1 MATINGRVSDKK
13 TGQAIQG
20 ATVTLGGL
28 TTRTD
33 SFGAFSINFEGD
45 NPPSNI
51 RVVAPKYSPKKES
64 AINQDGSLKQ
74 KVNVVELTPLI
85 PEFGVTL
92 PAIIVFGRIQLRSLR
107 DKFGGGPESRLVQG
121 LMNETSKLYQ
131 RLIPFALKQLSR
143 FGIDDPADIENKSC
157 PNIVEV
163 NTAITEKNKTT
174 RQLNNSYKAI
184 KSAGKQVGIL
194 ETIIT
199 GFQIVRKLLGANPT
213 PTALGIPPSP
223 AGGLF
228 PPPLTKTIGQ
238 TTSYDS
244 KRELIDK
251 LLDKFKNVS
260 SVLPDS
266 TVPLSIAL
274 SEAVDLL
281 NATDQAVGECL
292 NDIRQGVLNELN
304 KKQTGDITGAV
315 SGSATGNVGI
325 GVGSNGEGISGG
337 GLNVDDARA
346 AGINTVNNF
355 DFSTVSDN
363 ELRNILGLPA
373 DSDINV
379 QDLLAGNY
387 LQVALDAEL
396 TPLTDQAATD
406 GQPSV
411 TEYNGF
417 ILSVETESEEA
428 AEGLSIK
435 RRFAV
440 AKNKDGVTLLKGA
453 KSYSSNDQIL
463 IDELIF
469 KIESEDLTPA

>member
-1 MATINGRVSDKK
+1 MATINGRVSDKS
-13 TGQAIQG
+13 TGKAIQG
-20 ATVTLGGL
+20 ATVTLGGI
-28 TTRTD
+28 TSRTD
-33 SFGAFSINFEGD
+33 SFGAFSINFTGD
-45 NPPSNI
+45 NPPSTI
-51 RVVAPKYSPKKES
+51 RVIAPKYAPKKES

-74 KVNVVELTPLI
+74 KVNVIELKPLI

-92 PAIIVFGRIQLRSLR
+92 PAIIVFGRIQLRSLKDR
-107 DKFGGGPESRLVQG
+107 FGGGPESKLVEG
-121 LMNETSKLYQ
+121 LLSETSKLYQ

-143 FGIDDPADIENKSC
+143 FGIDDPADLENKSC
-157 PNIVEV
+157 PGISEI

-174 RQLNNSYKAI
+174 RQLNNSYNSI
-184 KSAGKQVGIL
+184 KSVGKQTGIL
-194 ETIIT
+194 EAIIT
-199 GFQIVRKLLGANPT
+199 AFQLVRKLLGANPT
-213 PTALGIPPSP
+213 PTALGLPPSP
-223 AGGLF
+223 AGGIF

-244 KRELIDK
+244 KREKIDK
-251 LLDKFKNVS
+251 LLDRFKNLTT
-260 SVLPDS
+260 VLPDS

-281 NATDQAVGECL
+281 NATDQAVGDCL
-292 NDIRQGVLNELN
+292 NGIRQGVIDELN
-304 KKQTGDITGAV
+304 KKQQGDITGAL
-315 SGSATGNVGI
+315 SGSDAGNVGI
-325 GVGSNGEGISGG
+325 GVGSNGENISGG
-337 GLNVDDARA
+337 GLNVADARA
-346 AGINTVNNF
+346 AGINTVDNF
-355 DFSTVSDN
+355 DFSTVSEND
-363 ELRNILGLPA
+363 LRNILGLPS

-387 LQVALDAEL
+387 LQVALDSEL
-396 TPLTDQAATD
+396 TALTDQAATD

-428 AEGLSIK
+428 AQGKSIK

-440 AKNKDGVTLLKGA
+440 AKNKDGVVLLQGE

-469 KIESEDLTPA
+469 KIESEDLTSA